1 MIDAIVNALNAT
13 DDWAHNK
20 TIEKGNKHEH
30 G

>member
-13 DDWAHNK
+13 HYGAHNK